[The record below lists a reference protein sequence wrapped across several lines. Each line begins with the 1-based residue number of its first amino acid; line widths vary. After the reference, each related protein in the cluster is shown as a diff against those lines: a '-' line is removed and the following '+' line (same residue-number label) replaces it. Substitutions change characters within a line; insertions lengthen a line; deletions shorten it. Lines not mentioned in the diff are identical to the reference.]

1 MSSSDAPVV
10 APFAEFEPPEILSRN
25 LQVGARM
32 LAAAQAFALLSFVF
46 AYFYL
51 RTLNSNGAWRPR
63 HVNPSG
69 GVGVAMLVCL
79 LGAALAYWWAVQRLG
94 DGTER
99 GWRVW
104 SITSLVLGVGAFVLI
119 IVAFASISFG
129 PTSGGYASVFIGW
142 NAMYGLNL
150 LLVLIWLETLV
161 AQSLHTH
168 TQEVVPETS
177 DIAAPFEVMR
187 PAGDAFAIVLYL
199 AVLFG
204 VIGYVLLYVI

>member
-1 MSSSDAPVV
+1 VV

-51 RTLNSNGAWRPR
+51 RTLNSNGDWRPH

-69 GVGVAMLVCL
+69 GVGVAMVVCL
-79 LGAALAYWWAVQRLG
+79 LGAGLAYWWGVQRLG
-94 DGTER
+94 DGTET

-104 SITSLVLGVGAFVLI
+104 SITSLVLGVASFVLI

-129 PTSGGYASVFIGW
+129 PTSGGYASVFVGW
-142 NAMYGLNL
+142 NALFGVNL

-168 TQEVVPETS
+168 TQEVAPETS

-187 PAGDAFAIVLYL
+187 PAGDAFAIVLYI
-199 AVLFG
+199 AALFG
-204 VIGYVLLYVI
+204 VIGWVLLYVI

>member
-1 MSSSDAPVV
+1 VSSSDAPVV

-51 RTLNSNGAWRPR
+51 RTLNSNGDWRPK

-79 LGAALAYWWAVQRLG
+79 LGAGLAYWWAVQRLG

-104 SITSLVLGVGAFVLI
+104 SLTSLVLGVAAFVLI

-129 PTSGGYASVFIGW
+129 PTSGGYASVFVGW
-142 NAMYGLNL
+142 NALYGVNL

-204 VIGYVLLYVI
+204 VMGYVLLYVI

>member
-10 APFAEFEPPEILSRN
+10 APFAEFEPLEILARN

-51 RTLNSNGAWRPR
+51 RTLNSNGDWRPR

-79 LGAALAYWWAVQRLG
+79 LGAAFAYWWALQRLG

-104 SITSLVLGVGAFVLI
+104 SITSLVLGVAAFVLI

-129 PTSGGYASVFIGW
+129 PTSGGYASVFVGW
-142 NAMYGLNL
+142 NALYGVNL

-204 VIGYVLLYVI
+204 VMGYVLLYVI

>member
-10 APFAEFEPPEILSRN
+10 APFAELEPPEILARN

-32 LAAAQAFALLSFVF
+32 LAAAQSFALLSFVF

-51 RTLNSNGAWRPR
+51 RTLNSNGDWRPK
-63 HVNPSG
+63 HVDPSG
-69 GVGVAMLVCL
+69 GLGVAMLVCL
-79 LGAALAYWWAVQRLG
+79 VGMALAYRYGVQRLG
-94 DGTER
+94 DGTEA
-99 GWRVW
+99 GWRAG
-104 SITSLVLGVGAFVLI
+104 SIASLVLGVGTFGL
-119 IVAFASISFG
+119 IVAQFASISFG
-129 PTSGGYASVFIGW
+129 PTSGGYASVFVGW

-168 TQEVVPETS
+168 TQQVAPETG

-187 PAGDAFAIVLYL
+187 PAGDAFGVVLYI
-199 AVLFG
+199 AALFG
-204 VIGYVLLYVI
+204 IIGYVLLYVL

>member
-1 MSSSDAPVV
+1 VSSSDAPVV

-32 LAAAQAFALLSFVF
+32 LAAAQAFALLAFVF

-51 RTLNSNGAWRPR
+51 RTLNSNGDWRPK

-69 GVGVAMLVCL
+69 GIGVAMLVCL
-79 LGAALAYWWAVQRLG
+79 LGAGLAYWYGVQRLG

-99 GWRVW
+99 GWRVR
-104 SITSLVLGVGAFVLI
+104 SIVSLVLGLAAFVLI
-119 IVAFASISFG
+119 IVQFASISFG
-129 PTSGGYASVFIGW
+129 PTSGGYASVFVGW
-142 NAMYGLNL
+142 NAFYGLNL
-150 LLVLIWLETLV
+150 LLVLVWLETLV
-161 AQSLHTH
+161 AQSLHAH
-168 TQEVVPETS
+168 TQEVAPDTG
-177 DIAAPFEVMR
+177 DIAAPFEVIR
-187 PAGDAFAIVLYL
+187 PAGDAFAVVLYT